1 MPSTEIRHPSTA
13 ASEAP
18 RRLFY
23 KIGSVC
29 EMTDTQ
35 PYILR
40 FWESE
45 FPMLA
50 PQKSRSGQRLYRE
63 RDIEMVRRIKSLLYE
78 EGYTIAGARKRLE
91 QEQVE
96 RGAGGGG
103 PAEPEPPPAPV
114 AARRPRPGS
123 GEESERALKSLR
135 QALKDVRRE
144 LQTVLRRLDR

>member
-1 MPSTEIRHPSTA
+1 MPSTESRSHAPA
-13 ASEAP
+13 AGQPP
-18 RRLFY
+18 RKLFY

-63 RDIEMVRRIKSLLYE
+63 RDIEMVRRIKTLLYE

-91 QEQVE
+91 QEQME
-96 RGAGGGG
+96 RGAA
-103 PAEPEPPPAPV
+103 PAPPEPEPPPPPV
-114 AARRPRPGS
+114 AARRARPAGA
-123 GEESERALKSLR
+123 EESERALRSLR
-135 QALKDVRRE
+135 RTLRDVRRE
-144 LQTVLRRLDR
+144 LQGVLKRLGR

>member
-1 MPSTEIRHPSTA
+1 MTE
-13 ASEAP
+13 
-18 RRLFY
+18 
-23 KIGSVC
+23 
-29 EMTDTQ
+29 TQ

-63 RDIEMVRRIKSLLYE
+63 RDIEMVRRIKTLLYE

-91 QEQVE
+91 QEQAE
-96 RGAGGGG
+96 HGAA
-103 PAEPEPPPAPV
+103 PTEPEPPPAPPR
-114 AARRPRPGS
+114 ARAQGHE
-123 GEESERALKSLR
+123 GSERALKSLR

-144 LQTVLRRLDR
+144 LQTVLKRLDR

>member
-1 MPSTEIRHPSTA
+1 MPSTEIRPRSSQ
-13 ASEAP
+13 ASDPP

-63 RDIEMVRRIKSLLYE
+63 RDIEMVRRIKTLLYE

-91 QEQVE
+91 QEQSE
-96 RGAGGGG
+96 RGVAEAG
-103 PAEPEPPPAPV
+103 PAEPEP
-114 AARRPRPGS
+114 
-123 GEESERALKSLR
+123 
-135 QALKDVRRE
+135 
-144 LQTVLRRLDR
+144 